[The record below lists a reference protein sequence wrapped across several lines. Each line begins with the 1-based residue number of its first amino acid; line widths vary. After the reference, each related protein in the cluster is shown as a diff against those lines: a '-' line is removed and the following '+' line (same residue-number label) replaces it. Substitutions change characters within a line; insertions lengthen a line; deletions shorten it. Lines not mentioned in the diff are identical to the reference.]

1 MTVLPYL
8 GKVALIGRVNVGK
21 STLFN
26 HLCGEAAIVSPIPG
40 ATRDRVYGRCS
51 LPEGTWCELIDCGG
65 YQGQT
70 AADFWRQSRWA
81 VAEAKLTLLLLDGA
95 HGPSA
100 LDHELALW
108 LKTSATPTAYI
119 ITKQDRPH
127 LAAERCAEF
136 FHAIPYLHQPLAI
149 SATTGG
155 GLAELRHMLS
165 QRLRELTKTTRAH
178 HLPPGDTP
186 FTATIVGKPNSGKSS
201 LLNTLVSQERSCVS
215 DVAGT
220 TRDPVDVQVRFFGSD
235 YRIFDTAG
243 LRRRTK
249 VDGELEQQ
257 SVAMSLQLIKQTHLT
272 VLVVDGTCG
281 FTDQDA
287 KIARLAHS
295 AFKPLIVVISKWDLV
310 KNQDHH
316 QQKNFLADLRAR
328 HLANASYVP
337 IRFVSS
343 VTKYGVTR
351 LYSEMEKLVTMSL
364 KRVPTA
370 AANQALRRIV
380 ARRSPHLIKSC
391 QRRTKFYYITQVTTS
406 PPTFVIK
413 CNVAD
418 AMKSSYKHYLEKSLR
433 QELGFTHIPI
443 RVFYRPKTAAD
454 RPPPPASRPRRD
466 AHHRPG

>member
-1 MTVLPYL
+1 MNTQSLPYL
-8 GKVALIGRVNVGK
+8 GKVALVGRVNVGK

-26 HLCGEAAIVSPIPG
+26 RLCGGAAIVSPIPG

-51 LPEGTWCELIDCGG
+51 LSGEAWCELIDCGG

-70 AADFWRQSRWA
+70 SADFWRQSNRA
-81 VAEAKLTLLLLDGA
+81 IQEAKLALLLLDGA

-100 LDHELALW
+100 LDHELALQ
-108 LKTSATPTAYI
+108 LKTSAMPTAYI
-119 ITKQDRPH
+119 ITKQDQLH
-127 LAAERCAEF
+127 QTAERYAEF
-136 FHAIPYLHQPLAI
+136 FHTIPFLHQPLAI

-155 GLAELRHMLS
+155 GIGELRNMLS
-165 QRLRELTKTTRAH
+165 QRLRELSRTTRAH
-178 HLPPGDTP
+178 HRQGGAS
-186 FTATIVGKPNSGKSS
+186 TAIAIVGKPNSGKSS

-243 LRRRTK
+243 VRRRTK
-249 VDGELEQQ
+249 VAGELEQQ
-257 SVAMSLQLIKQTHLT
+257 SVSLSLQLIQQTQLT

-295 AFKPLIVVISKWDLV
+295 AFKPLIVVVSKWDLV

-316 QQKNFLADLRAR
+316 QQKHFLTDLRAG

-343 VTKYGVTR
+343 VTKYGVAR
-351 LYSEMEKLVTMSL
+351 LYSEIEKLVTMSL

-370 AANQALRRIV
+370 TANQALGRIV

-391 QRRTKFYYITQVTTS
+391 HRRTKFYYITQVTTA

-418 AMKSSYKHYLEKSLR
+418 AIKSSYKHYLEKSLR

-454 RPPPPASRPRRD
+454 RPPAPVRARRKE
-466 AHHRPG
+466 A